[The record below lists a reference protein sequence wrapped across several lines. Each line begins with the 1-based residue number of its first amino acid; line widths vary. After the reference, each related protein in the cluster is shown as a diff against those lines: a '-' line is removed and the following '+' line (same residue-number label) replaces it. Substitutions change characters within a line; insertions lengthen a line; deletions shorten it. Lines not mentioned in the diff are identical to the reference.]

1 MNEKAQLL
9 LDSDREATY
18 EVETDA
24 PTESTAHDDALEEFL
39 YNSKAVGSDAIIIV
53 RKVQDSGNP
62 NSTTSFCG
70 QFPVDKYDYFALQN
84 IIKTKW
90 GGGDFRLFV
99 SAVKNGKRK
108 LMQNQLITI
117 EADNEPQKSGENS
130 EVVALLREVLNR
142 QSPPQAQSTT
152 GVIGQVKEMAELM
165 ALLRPPPEPTRNP
178 MKEFM
183 ETMGMMQTLGFMP
196 GGAPSEEIN
205 PMWDSLAKALPALIS
220 GAMENKQH
228 AHVIHQNPKKPHPK
242 QDKKNS
248 MITYYLKQLEEY
260 ATNNV
265 SSESVAD
272 TIVEKAP
279 DFDMLMTIVSRPD
292 FISHHTASGFW
303 AKSDYREWLIDVREW
318 LLGHDGKPSKYSD
331 QFGEDEKTAFDSD
344 RESDTHFTAHNLINT
359 EGE

>member
-117 EADNEPQKSGENS
+117 EADIEPQKSGENS

-142 QSPPQAQSTT
+142 QSPPPVQSTS

-165 ALLRPPPEPTRNP
+165 AILRPPPEPARNP

-196 GGAPSEEIN
+196 GGATTEEIN
-205 PMWDSLAKALPALIS
+205 PMWASLAQALPTLIS
-220 GAMENKQH
+220 GAMENKQR
-228 AHVIHQNPKKPHPK
+228 APVIHPHPKKPQPK
-242 QDKKNS
+242 QDQKNS
-248 MITYYLKQLEEY
+248 MITEYLKQLEEY

-265 SSESVAD
+265 STESVAD
-272 TIVEKAP
+272 IIVEKAP
-279 DFDMLMTIVSRPD
+279 NFDMSMTFISRPD
-292 FISHHTASGFW
+292 FITRHTATGFW
-303 AKSDYREWLIDVREW
+303 SKNENREWLIDVREW
-318 LLGHDGKPSKYSD
+318 LLAHYGAPSKYSD
-331 QFGEDEKTAFDSD
+331 QFNETPEPLDSGSLD
-344 RESDTHFTAHNLINT
+344 IDDNSANEN
-359 EGE
+359 EV

>member
-39 YNSKAVGSDAIIIV
+39 HNSKAVGSDAVIIV

-84 IIKTKW
+84 IIKLKW

-142 QSPPQAQSTT
+142 QSPPPAQSTT

-165 ALLRPPPEPTRNP
+165 ALLRPTPEPARNP

-183 ETMGMMQTLGFMP
+183 ETMGMMQSLGFMP
-196 GGAPSEEIN
+196 GGATTEEIN
-205 PMWDSLAKALPALIS
+205 PMWASLAQALPTLIS
-220 GAMENKQH
+220 GAMENKQRPP
-228 AHVIHQNPKKPHPK
+228 VIHRNPVNTKKPSTK
-242 QDKKNS
+242 QDDKNS
-248 MITYYLKQLEEY
+248 MIVQYLKHLEEY
-260 ATNNV
+260 VFNNIPT
-265 SSESVAD
+265 ETVAD
-272 TIVEKAP
+272 TIAERAP
-279 DFDMLMTIVSRPD
+279 NFDALMSIVSRDD
-292 FISHHTASGFW
+292 FITKYTASGFW
-303 AKSDYREWLIDVREW
+303 AEHRDWLVDVREW
-318 LLGHDGKPSKYSD
+318 LLAHDEKPSKYSD
-331 QFGEDEKTAFDSD
+331 QF
-344 RESDTHFTAHNLINT
+344 SDTPEPPDSGSINIDNSAN
-359 EGE
+359 ENVV